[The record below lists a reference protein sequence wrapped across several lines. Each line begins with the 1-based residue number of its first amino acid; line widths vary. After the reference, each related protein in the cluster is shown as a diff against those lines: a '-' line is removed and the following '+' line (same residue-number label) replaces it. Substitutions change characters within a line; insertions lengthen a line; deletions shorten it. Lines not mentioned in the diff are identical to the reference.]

1 MKAQWEQW
9 MGKFDALQP
18 RERVMVALGA
28 LVLLWALFDN
38 LLLTPMLNKQ
48 KLYRQEIA
56 THQSE
61 ATQFQQQTQQIIEAS
76 KIDPD
81 AGNKQRLAQLQQ
93 QLAEKDAQLQSAQQ
107 QLIAPDRMPKVLES
121 LLQRDKAVKLVSL
134 TTMPVSGLMDASAGR
149 AVAATGS
156 DGKTAA
162 PFADFGIYKHGF
174 EVKLEGGYLDL
185 MRYVSALENSSWHML
200 WGGMNLDASAYPRS
214 TLTLT
219 LYTLSLD
226 KAWLSI

>member
-9 MGKFDALQP
+9 MDKLDALQP
-18 RERVMVALGA
+18 RERVMVALGILA
-28 LVLLWALFDN
+28 LLWAGFDS

-48 KLYRQEIA
+48 KLYRQEITA
-56 THQSE
+56 HQSE
-61 ATQFQQQTQQIIEAS
+61 VAQFQQQIQQITLAAQ
-76 KIDPD
+76 IDPD
-81 AGNKQRLAQLQQ
+81 AGNKQHLAQLQQ
-93 QLAEKDAQLQSAQQ
+93 QLAEKDAQLQSTQQ
-107 QLIAPDRMPKVLES
+107 QLITPDRMPRVLES

-134 TTMPVSGLMDASAGR
+134 TTMPVSGLMDA
-149 AVAATGS
+149 VAAPVA
-156 DGKTAA
+156 DGKAA
-162 PFADFGIYKHGF
+162 ADFGIYKHGF

-185 MRYVSALENSSWHML
+185 MRYVSALESSSWHML
-200 WGGMNLDASAYPRS
+200 WGGINLDATTYPKS

>member
-9 MGKFDALQP
+9 TAKFDALQQ
-18 RERVMVALGA
+18 RERTMVALA
-28 LVLLWALFDN
+28 VLAVLWLLFDS

-48 KLYRQEIA
+48 KLYREEIA
-56 THQSE
+56 ARQSE
-61 ATQFQQQTQQIIEAS
+61 TTQFQQQTRQTVEAS

-81 AGNKQRLAQLQQ
+81 AGNKKLLAELQARLAEKEAQLQ
-93 QLAEKDAQLQSAQQ
+93 ATQQ
-107 QLIAPDRMPKVLES
+107 QLITPDRMPRVLES

-134 TTMPVSGLMDASAGR
+134 TTMPASSLMDT
-149 AVAATGS
+149 VATPLA
-156 DGKTAA
+156 DVKAAA
-162 PFADFGIYKHGF
+162 PAADFGIYKHGF

-185 MRYVSALENSSWHML
+185 MRYVGALENSSWQML
-200 WGGMNLDASAYPRS
+200 WGGMNLDATTYPRS

-226 KAWLSI
+226 KTWLSI